1 MFYNT
6 TKTYEI
12 CQKRDVS
19 GFIPACQRVLVTQWL
34 EHPIQNS
41 QVSSTGLSPQQ
52 IIAFAKDFGWLLIMI
67 DDQHTT
73 DTNYSLITI
82 LGQQG

>member
-6 TKTYEI
+6 TKTYKI
-12 CQKRDVS
+12 CHKTDIS
-19 GFIPACQRVLVTQWL
+19 GFIPACQRVLVAQWL

-41 QVSSTGLSPQQ
+41 QVNSTGLSPQQ
-52 IIAFAKDFGWLLIMI
+52 IIAFAKDFGRLLIMI

-73 DTNYSLITI
+73 NIKYSLITV
-82 LGQQG
+82 LGHQG

>member
-1 MFYNT
+1 MFYNI
-6 TKTYEI
+6 TKTCEI
-12 CQKRDVS
+12 CQKRDIS
-19 GFIPACQRVLVTQWL
+19 GFIPACKRVLVAQCL

-41 QVSSTGLSPQQ
+41 QVSPQQ
-52 IIAFAKDFGWLLIMI
+52 IIAFAEDFGRILIMI

-73 DTNYSLITI
+73 DTNYSLITV